1 MSGEGIREW
10 EERKKEGEKE
20 MKESSNIIL
29 SLLYLSLQSPRG
41 GGGDERDE
49 RENGDH
55 GPLQHQSQMCRLFWK
70 RLDAGAPIYSN

>member
-1 MSGEGIREW
+1 MGGKEKG
-10 EERKKEGEKE
+10 ERKRGSRE
-20 MKESSNIIL
+20 MESSNIIL

-70 RLDAGAPIYSN
+70 VRTIILIFATFTPC